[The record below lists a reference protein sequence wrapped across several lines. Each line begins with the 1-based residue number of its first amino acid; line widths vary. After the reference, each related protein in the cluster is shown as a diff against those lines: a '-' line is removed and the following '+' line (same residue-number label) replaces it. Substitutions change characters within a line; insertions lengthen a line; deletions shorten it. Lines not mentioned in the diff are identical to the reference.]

1 MAFYSG
7 KDGRLQ
13 IFDTSISA
21 FVDAA
26 KVRNWSLQSSAQSL
40 ETTTL
45 GDLDRT
51 AIYGVRSMTGSCSL
65 FYYAA
70 DPTSTA
76 TNSASVLLNK
86 LIKAASSGQGA
97 ESEEVQLKFIVDD
110 GTSTNKYVTG
120 TCILTSA
127 SMQMSVGEVLSAEIS
142 FEFVGSPTDMLL

>member
-13 IFDTSISA
+13 IFDTSSSA

-65 FYYAA
+65 FYYAT

-97 ESEEVQLKFIVDD
+97 ESEEVQLKFIIND
-110 GTSTNKYVTG
+110 GTAKNKYVTG
-120 TCILTSA
+120 TCLLTSA

>member
-13 IFDTSISA
+13 IFDTASST
-21 FVDAA
+21 FVNAA

-51 AIYGVRSMTGSCSL
+51 VIYGVRSMTGSCSL

-70 DPTSTA
+70 DPTKTA

-86 LIKAASSGQGA
+86 LIKAASDGQGA
-97 ESEEVQLKFIVDD
+97 ESQEVQLKFIIDD
-110 GTSTNKYVTG
+110 GTPTSKYVTG

-127 SMQMSVGEVLSAEIS
+127 DLQMSVGEVLSANIS